1 MSESDKPNGDGPP
14 PIPPSES
21 SGPPPV
27 PGSEKKSSEW
37 ISDPNNQPTPDSAA
51 ESERAQFQ
59 RTSPP
64 SSAPQESSAPPPPPP
79 APSSQYGQQQQSY
92 QQQPYQQQGQ
102 QQGQYQSS
110 QQAPLNTSWQAG
122 QGQGYGGGYNPQN
135 VNINVG
141 NGSGDNTA
149 IIGFILSLVG
159 VLFCQILSVVGLIV
173 SMNAK
178 KADPHGKNAGL
189 ATAGIIIGWIGT
201 GLMVLSLLG
210 FLLYFIIV
218 IVVLGASAAGV

>member
-21 SGPPPV
+21 EGPPPV

-37 ISDPNNQPTPDSAA
+37 ISDPNNEPKQDSSA

-64 SSAPQESSAPPPPPP
+64 STPPQESGAPPPPPP
-79 APSSQYGQQQQSY
+79 APSSQYGQQQQ
-92 QQQPYQQQGQ
+92 PYQQQGQ
-102 QQGQYQSS
+102 QSGQYQTQQQGQ

-135 VNINVG
+135 VNMNVG

-149 IIGFILSLVG
+149 IVGFILSLVG
-159 VLFCQILSVVGLIV
+159 VLFCQILSVIGLIV

-210 FLLYFIIV
+210 FILYFIIV
-218 IVVLGASAAGV
+218 IVVLGASAAGA